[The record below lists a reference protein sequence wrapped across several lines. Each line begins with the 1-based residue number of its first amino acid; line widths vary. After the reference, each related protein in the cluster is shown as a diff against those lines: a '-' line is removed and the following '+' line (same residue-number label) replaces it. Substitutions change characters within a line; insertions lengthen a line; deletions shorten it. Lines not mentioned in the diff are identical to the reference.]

1 MFCTY
6 SHHKPDGTLFY
17 IGKGSVKRAHAKDN
31 RNPHWKN
38 IVAKHGSYKVEI
50 LANWP
55 TEAEALEHEKFLIS
69 CFRDLGF
76 SLANVTNGGDG
87 VSGHKHSAETKAKLS
102 AFHKVFQNTDRM
114 KSVRTSNGELSKLP
128 ERRAA
133 HSALVKVQMSDP
145 ANRERSRIGALKLA
159 SDPLFITAQR
169 DRALKRM
176 QDPKFRYMMASP
188 CVCVETGQVFKSQAD
203 AAKFVG
209 GRPQTIN
216 RAISGARQ
224 TAYGYHWKNQE

>member
-31 RNPHWKN
+31 RNPHWRN

-55 TEAEALEHEKFLIS
+55 TEADAFEHEKFLIS

-76 SLANVTNGGDG
+76 SLANITNGGDG
-87 VSGHKHSAETKAKLS
+87 VAGHKHSAESKAKMS
-102 AFHKVFQNTDRM
+102 AFQSVFQKTEKMRLIRQM
-114 KSVRTSNGELSKLP
+114 CGEMSKRQ

-133 HSALVKVQMSDP
+133 HSALIKAQMSDP
-145 ANRERSRIGALKLA
+145 KNRERSRAGALKLA
-159 SDPLFITAQR
+159 SDPIFIAAQR

-176 QDPKFRYMMASP
+176 QDPKFRYMMAIP

-216 RAISGARQ
+216 KAISGARQ

>member
-17 IGKGSVKRAHAKDN
+17 IGKGSVKRAYAKDN
-31 RNPHWKN
+31 RNPYWKN

-50 LANWP
+50 LASWP
-55 TEAEALEHEKFLIS
+55 TEAEAFEHEKLLIS

-87 VSGHKHSAETKAKLS
+87 VSGHKHSAESKAKMS
-102 AFHKVFQNTDRM
+102 AFQSVFQNTEKMCLTRQM
-114 KSVRTSNGELSKLP
+114 CGEMSKLP

-133 HSALVKVQMSDP
+133 HSALVKTQMSNP
-145 ANRERSRIGALKLA
+145 ANREKSRIGALKLV
-159 SDPLFITAQR
+159 SDPLFIAAQR
-169 DRALKRM
+169 NRAFKRM

-188 CVCVETGQVFKSQAD
+188 CVCVETNQVFKSQAD

-209 GRPQTIN
+209 GRSQNIS
-216 RAISGARQ
+216 RAISNARQ

>member
-38 IVAKHGSYKVEI
+38 IVAKHGGYKVEV

-55 TEAEALEHEKFLIS
+55 TESEAFEHEKFLIS

-76 SLANVTNGGDG
+76 VLANITDGGDG
-87 VSGHKHSAETKAKLS
+87 ISGYKHSAKTKAKLS

-114 KSVRTSNGELSKLP
+114 KSVRIANGELSKLP
-128 ERRAA
+128 ERRSA
-133 HSALVKVQMSDP
+133 HSALITQQMSNP
-145 ANRERSRIGALKLA
+145 ANRERSRVGALKLA
-159 SDPLFITAQR
+159 SDPLFIAAHR

-209 GRPQTIN
+209 GRSQTIS

>member
-1 MFCTY
+1 MFHTY
-6 SHHKPDGTLFY
+6 AHYKPDGTLFY
-17 IGKGSVKRAHAKDN
+17 IGKGSFKRAHAKDN

-38 IVAKHGSYKVEI
+38 IVAKYGSYTVEI

-55 TEAEALEHEKFLIS
+55 TEAEALKHEKFLIS
-69 CFRDLGF
+69 CFRNLGF
-76 SLANVTNGGDG
+76 SLANITDGGDG
-87 VSGHKHSAETKAKLS
+87 ASGYKHSAESKAKMS
-102 AFHKVFQNTDRM
+102 AFQRVFQNTEKM
-114 KSVRTSNGELSKLP
+114 HLVHKICGAKSKLP

-133 HSALVKVQMSDP
+133 HSALIKEQMSDP
-145 ANRERSRIGALKLA
+145 ANRERSRAGALKLA
-159 SDPLFITAQR
+159 SDPLFIAAQR

-216 RAISGARQ
+216 RAIAGARK

>member
-17 IGKGSVKRAHAKDN
+17 IGKGSVKRANSKDS

-38 IVAKHGSYKVEI
+38 IVAKHGSHKVEI

-55 TEAEALEHEKFLIS
+55 TEAEAFEHEKFLIS

-76 SLANVTNGGDG
+76 SLANITDGGEG
-87 VSGHKHSAETKAKLS
+87 MSGAKHTDAAKSKMS
-102 AFHKVFQNTDRM
+102 AFQRVFQNTEKMRLAH
-114 KSVRTSNGELSKLP
+114 KICGEMSKLP

-133 HSALVKVQMSDP
+133 HSVLVKAQMSDP
-145 ANRERSRIGALKLA
+145 VNRERSRAGALKLA
-159 SDPLFITAQR
+159 SNPLFIAAQR

>member
-17 IGKGSVKRAHAKDN
+17 IGKGSLKRAHAKDN

-38 IVAKHGSYKVEI
+38 IVAKHGYKVKV
-50 LANWP
+50 LAQWL

-69 CFRDLGF
+69 CFRDMGF
-76 SLANVTNGGDG
+76 TLANITSGGEG
-87 VSGHKHSAETKAKLS
+87 VSGHKHSNESKAKMS
-102 AFHKVFQNTDRM
+102 AFQKVFQNTEKMRLTHQMCGDM
-114 KSVRTSNGELSKLP
+114 AKLP

-133 HSALVKVQMSDP
+133 HSALIKQQMSSP
-145 ANRERSRIGALKLA
+145 ENRERSRAGALKLA
-159 SDPLFITAQR
+159 SDPFFIATQR
-169 DRALKRM
+169 ERALKRM
-176 QDPKFRYMMASP
+176 QDPKFRYMMARP

-209 GRPQTIN
+209 GRPQTIS
-216 RAISGARQ
+216 RAISGQRQ

>member
-55 TEAEALEHEKFLIS
+55 TEAEAFEHEKFLIS

-76 SLANVTNGGDG
+76 SLANITNGGDG
-87 VSGHKHSAETKAKLS
+87 VAGHKHSAESKAKMS
-102 AFHKVFQNTDRM
+102 AFQSVFQKTEKMRLTRQM
-114 KSVRTSNGELSKLP
+114 CGEMSKLP

-133 HSALVKVQMSDP
+133 HSALVKAQMSDP
-145 ANRERSRIGALKLA
+145 VNRERSRAGALKLA
-159 SDPLFITAQR
+159 SDPLFIAAQR